1 MDLSTLFQRLFEILR
16 DWYRTH
22 KKKRQIETEITLLFM
37 FLNDSD
43 RIEYLLTKIMQAV
56 EIYKQNML
64 YDVLKSNLT
73 EILSGPVFEIEESDR
88 EKRVNDILK
97 ILGRYFKDIHK
108 DAIDERDGNALKQ
121 IQAHNRYEEK
131 ELRVIKDLF
140 SPPNNETISLI
151 DERLKY
157 ESKNMLNLKF
167 FDFDDPI
174 FRHQLYS
181 AIETQGLVVFNI
193 VCASSKEEALYYTL
207 FLLREKHLEDHVLVI
222 TNAND
227 WERIF
232 PDPNTILIA
241 TFENALN
248 TTTKLNC
255 INIRIMGSEY
265 TSSIEKEKDNYKEI
279 VLPMRNTNNL
289 RKALMEV
296 INDDIYVN
304 QLLSKT
310 NGYYPL
316 IAAEFIAPNKYYSWD
331 SALYNDLEYLEQLL
345 FLEQFSS
352 SDFETIK
359 SLGYDINNILS
370 CADNLNNK
378 NPNCIPVYLKH
389 YGKNQNMK
397 KTILYQ
403 VTSPER
409 LWNFCSAN
417 DSDFFNHYYSYLSKL
432 INRCDKQSARLIRLS
447 IYNIIR
453 NSGSLAKVFFALI
466 EVIPQALVNY
476 PFLKEILPAI
486 TELNPQWTLD
496 WFSNHHEEICNDNAC
511 SIALLMKTRKTALKM
526 IDLLLEVL
534 NDRNTSERS
543 VFPSLFDIAG
553 EIFRLYKIT
562 TPIST
567 QDLINRI
574 ENIKCASL
582 FLDVFN
588 ENIIS
593 KTGTQWSPVFINYKY
608 LSMDVDSRT
617 DRSNKDVYK
626 LHNAI
631 VCWYLEHS
639 DFDHLLT
646 FLEKV
651 TALDD
656 IEPSLIEQAIRR
668 VCSGETISRILRM
681 KCLLLNFFIN
691 EKEDNPI
698 LSNMLLNLSEQL
710 VPESKMLNMLP
721 LFSHDCYFTLCKEWE
736 TDFDTENDRSFDEHI
751 TTLIKEH
758 NISSTDYLSA
768 AEFINADYDRNL
780 YIRLYLDIFGIKAIS
795 PSLISSLPNTIRPAF
810 VEHIWGMD
818 KNYLED
824 ILIKMGSEELE
835 EILNET
841 YPEIA
846 LQILSLV
853 SISVRQK
860 YWTEYHSYY
869 HTSDK
874 NTISV
879 FISSLKEA
887 GNIEGLLCFFYAN
900 YLTMNSEMSLDILT
914 FLDSTGHVIEKKRI
928 PHLCFRKLREASEN
942 GAIPFNTISDL
953 EIKFLEPRILC
964 QDNTFFFRRINEDPT
979 LYCKITTEAFSYS
992 DKRKDISLIFSLI
1005 HTCPGKTANG
1015 EIDESIL
1022 RSWISSFI
1030 EGMEKTG
1037 KENLISKGLAQIL
1050 SGSVSC
1056 YEEILPESICRIIEE
1071 YSDSLVGMDNMK
1083 DNSLVADI
1091 YIAIHNRLAGYIS
1104 HGGDNAIQLSSKFD
1118 SYYRICLKKGFKHSA
1133 FIYKSLRD
1141 VFIGHAEYLRDSD
1154 YLLTN
1159 CFNNNQ

>member
-1 MDLSTLFQRLFEILR
+1 MDLSPLFQRLFEILR
-16 DWYRTH
+16 DWYGTH
-22 KKKRQIETEITLLFM
+22 KEKRLITTEITLLFK

-43 RIEYLLTKIMQAV
+43 RIEYLLKKIMQAV
-56 EIYKQNML
+56 KIYKQNML

-73 EILSGPVFEIEESDR
+73 EILSGPEFEIEESDR
-88 EKRVNDILK
+88 EKRVNDILI
-97 ILGRYFKDIHK
+97 ILGRYFKNIHQ
-108 DAIDERDGNALKQ
+108 DAIEERDGNAQKQ
-121 IQAHNRYEEK
+121 LLALNLNEGK
-131 ELRVIKDLF
+131 ELRIIKDLL
-140 SPPNNETISLI
+140 SSNSETISQI

-157 ESKNMLNLKF
+157 ESKNRLNLKF

-181 AIETQGLVVFNI
+181 AIETLGLVVFNI

-227 WERIF
+227 WERIS

-248 TTTKLNC
+248 ATTKLNC

-265 TSSIEKEKDNYKEI
+265 VPSIETGKDI

-296 INDDIYVN
+296 VNDDIYVK

-316 IAAEFIAPNKYYSWD
+316 IAAELIAPSKYYSWN
-331 SALYNDLEYLEQLL
+331 SALYKDLEYLEQLL

-359 SLGYDINNILS
+359 SLGYDIKNILS
-370 CADNLNNK
+370 CADSLNNK
-378 NPNCIPVYLKH
+378 NTNCIPVYLKH
-389 YGKNQNMK
+389 DDKNQTRK
-397 KTILYQ
+397 KNILYQ
-403 VTSPER
+403 VTSPEM
-409 LWNFCSAN
+409 LWNFCSDN

-432 INRCDKQSARLIRLS
+432 INRYDKQSARLIRLS
-447 IYNIIR
+447 IYSIIR
-453 NSGSLAKVFFALI
+453 NRGSLAKVFLVLI

-553 EIFRLYKIT
+553 EIFRLYTIT

-593 KTGTQWSPVFINYKY
+593 RTGTQWSPVFINYKY

-656 IEPSLIEQAIRR
+656 IEPTLIEQAIRR
-668 VCSGETISRILRM
+668 VCSGEAISRILKM
-681 KCLLLNFFIN
+681 KCLLINLFIQ

-698 LSNMLLNLSEQL
+698 LSKTLLNLSEQL
-710 VPESKMLNMLP
+710 VSESKILNILP
-721 LFSHDCYFTLCKEWE
+721 YFSQDCYFTLCKEWE
-736 TDFDTENDRSFDEHI
+736 TDFDTEKDSSFYEHI
-751 TTLIKEH
+751 TTLIKEQ
-758 NISSTDYLSA
+758 NISSTDYISA
-768 AEFINADYDRNL
+768 AEFINADYNRNL

-795 PSLISSLPNTIRPAF
+795 PSLISSLPITIRTAF
-810 VEHIWGMD
+810 IEHIWCMD

-824 ILIKMGSEELE
+824 ILIKIDSEKLE
-835 EILNET
+835 EILNEA

-860 YWTEYHSYY
+860 YWTEYHGYY

-879 FISSLKEA
+879 FISNLKEA
-887 GNIEGLLCFFYAN
+887 GNIEGLLCFFYSN
-900 YLTMNSEMSLDILT
+900 NLYMNPEMIFDILA
-914 FLDSTGHVIEKKRI
+914 FLDSNGQNIEKKRI
-928 PHLCFRKLREASEN
+928 PLLPFTKLREASEK
-942 GAIPFNTISDL
+942 GDIPFLAISDL

-992 DKRKDISLIFSLI
+992 EKRKDISQIFSLI

-1015 EIDESIL
+1015 EIDENIL

-1030 EGMEKTG
+1030 EGMKKTG

-1056 YEEILPESICRIIEE
+1056 YEEILPESVCRIIEE

-1083 DNSLVADI
+1083 DNSLVADMHI
-1091 YIAIHNRLAGYIS
+1091 VIHNRLAGFIS
-1104 HGGDNAIQLSSKFD
+1104 HGEDNAIQLSSKFD
-1118 SYYRICLKKGFKHSA
+1118 SFYRICLKKGFNHSA
-1133 FIYKSLRD
+1133 FIYKSLSD
-1141 VFIGHAEYLRDSD
+1141 VFIRHAEYLRDSD